1 MQVHPSR
8 FERRGNSLRFI
19 DNHSISI
26 QKNYCGF
33 HDFATGENGNS
44 LDFLVRHLQY
54 LLPDAVDA
62 LLHYGDPMTT
72 NPFHPT
78 VPEVHFQAPPVY
90 TGSPSRIVRYL
101 SSRGIPE
108 AFSRQL
114 IKCGLIYQSEQH
126 GTVVFLSKKKDY
138 YELRGTSPG
147 VKFHQC
153 GKLNPDRFWAFRP
166 SECKLVY
173 GMVCES
179 AIDAISLYL
188 LISQKCPQAAHD
200 YVYCSIGGVSNQ
212 KAIDRI
218 RSFLPVIIAVDN
230 DPAGEDCRK
239 RNATDLFLCPML
251 KDWNEDL
258 CSLRCEQKKGCQF
271 YEYNDYSDSHPLCFC
286 TDFES

>member
-33 HDFATGENGNS
+33 HDFATGEKGNS
-44 LDFLVRHLQY
+44 LDFLVRHLRY

-126 GTVVFLSKKKDY
+126 GNVVFLSKKKDY

-239 RNATDLFLCPML
+239 RNATDLFLRPML

-258 CSLRCEQKKGCQF
+258 CSLRSE
-271 YEYNDYSDSHPLCFC
+271 
-286 TDFES
+286 